1 MTKNIGNQ
9 GIRGLKSAGAW
20 RGTYHPSYRPTKK
33 VTRTDLARR
42 KWLHK
47 AKILKLCCTFYL
59 FPWSVKMIKF
69 VKEEEKNEKARNE
82 VCIVLYLNP
91 LFLTKGCGMIKGA

>member
-47 AKILKLCCTFYL
+47 AKKYPEALLYVLI
-59 FPWSVKMIKF
+59 FPMVYEDDK
-69 VKEEEKNEKARNE
+69 V
-82 VCIVLYLNP
+82 
-91 LFLTKGCGMIKGA
+91 